1 MENIEVRQLIAKKR
15 LKFYEIAAEIG
26 ISSFTFSVWLRTPL
40 NDDRKKRTFEAID
53 RLTKK

>member
-15 LKFYEIAAEIG
+15 LKFYEIAVEIG

-40 NDDRKKRTFEAID
+40 NDDRKKRTLEAIE